1 MTVSALLLSKFGIV
15 GSITYLHPSG
25 NLDDGG
31 IGCAFLLTEILQHI
45 YDIGV

>member
-1 MTVSALLLSKFGIV
+1 
-15 GSITYLHPSG
+15 
-25 NLDDGG
+25 LDDGG